1 MNMNASTIIA
11 CDESKTIPLLPEN
24 VEYDKSISPTGL
36 KISFDRTKTPVIGK
50 LVVTFKLPG
59 RMVRGEYIMESTS
72 TDGTYSE
79 YLNLVQK
86 MNTRNFKL
94 ILDPFGEVKLMGIS
108 KPTTPQHLAKGQSL
122 YLMSQSFDLYRENIE
137 YYETPKPSFVELL
150 LESGDKGFWIRAGV
164 LFGEDIKNIKHAR
177 YGRISL
183 TKSDNE
189 SPIHDPKEAEKEYE
203 LMRDRL
209 KSGDDILNIHYCGV
223 IEIKP
228 KQ

>member
-1 MNMNASTIIA
+1 MSMTSSTTINY
-11 CDESKTIPLLPEN
+11 DETKTIPLLPEN

-36 KISFDRTKTPVIGK
+36 KISFDRSKTPVIGK

-59 RMVRGEYIMESTS
+59 RMVRGEYVMESTS

-94 ILDPFGEVKLMGIS
+94 VLDPFGEVKLMGIS
-108 KPTTPQHLAKGQSL
+108 KPAIQQHIAKGQSL
-122 YLMSQSFDLYRENIE
+122 YLMSQSFDIYRENIE
-137 YYETPKPSFVELL
+137 YIETPKPSFLELI
-150 LESGDKGFWIRAGV
+150 LESGDKGFWVRAGV
-164 LFGEDIKNIKHAR
+164 LFGDDLKNINHAR
-177 YGRISL
+177 YGKISI

-189 SPIHDPKEAEKEYE
+189 SPIHDEKEAEKEYE
-203 LMRDRL
+203 LIKDRL
-209 KSGDDILNIHYCGV
+209 KSGDDILNIHYCGL